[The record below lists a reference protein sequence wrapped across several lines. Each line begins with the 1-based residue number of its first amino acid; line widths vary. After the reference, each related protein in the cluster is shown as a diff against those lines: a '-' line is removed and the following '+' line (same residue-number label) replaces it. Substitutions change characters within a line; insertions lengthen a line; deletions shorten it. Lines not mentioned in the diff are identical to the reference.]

1 LGNYI
6 VRLFFLII
14 SIPYLYL
21 LLTVN
26 WLRPPVIIVG
36 PSNQTVRIGAD
47 ATFECKL
54 LTNSLQPHTQ
64 WLQHF
69 TFNGSYRDENG
80 LPYVNIIQVI
90 IFLHHFSN
98 YYQDKTCRDD
108 YFQLFNWY
116 LLFSSEKLNSKCCR
130 TCKNRSKMDILKVGV
145 DDFNY
150 FSLIF
155 SYFNFL
161 PESSLN
167 LIGAQ

>member
-1 LGNYI
+1 LYPSDKEIGLSRFTYDTSYIKIIGYQLHSVSVVITTVCLGNYI

-108 YFQLFNWY
+108 YFQLFN
-116 LLFSSEKLNSKCCR
+116 
-130 TCKNRSKMDILKVGV
+130 
-145 DDFNY
+145 
-150 FSLIF
+150 
-155 SYFNFL
+155 
-161 PESSLN
+161 
-167 LIGAQ
+167 

>member
-26 WLRPPVIIVG
+26 WLIPPVIVG

-47 ATFECKL
+47 ATFECKI
-54 LTNSLQPHTQ
+54 LTSDLQHDTQ

-69 TFNGSYRDENG
+69 TVNGSYRDENG
-80 LPYVNIIQVI
+80 HPYVNIIQVI

-108 YFQLFNWY
+108 YFQLFN
-116 LLFSSEKLNSKCCR
+116 
-130 TCKNRSKMDILKVGV
+130 
-145 DDFNY
+145 
-150 FSLIF
+150 
-155 SYFNFL
+155 
-161 PESSLN
+161 
-167 LIGAQ
+167 